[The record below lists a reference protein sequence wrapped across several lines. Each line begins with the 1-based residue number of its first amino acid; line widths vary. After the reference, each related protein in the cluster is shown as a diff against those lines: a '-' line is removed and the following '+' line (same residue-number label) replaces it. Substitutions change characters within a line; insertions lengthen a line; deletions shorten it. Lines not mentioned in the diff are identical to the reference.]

1 MNENMK
7 KFNGSYKSKRIQCQ
21 SEIDYMLSCAEG
33 SIKWRKNL
41 QK

>member
-21 SEIDYMLSCAEG
+21 SEINYMVSCVEN
-33 SIKWRKNL
+33 SIEWRKHLN
-41 QK
+41 